1 MALAPRQAGQPL
13 MTALPS
19 LHELTETSEPASS
32 RDMAAAIVGALLSVA
47 VVLAG
52 ITWVVSWLVT
62 G

>member
-1 MALAPRQAGQPL
+1 